1 MTTVMEAALG
11 SQVEPTEAAAHDA
24 PGGSPDWDVL
34 SRDLGAAVQP
44 DLVALGDRI
53 DGMEFVLFCTAD
65 GLNLCA
71 LGMSQRDVGRV
82 SALVSSIFSTATA
95 LRTTGRAASEGMTVH
110 VSDDG
115 ASTVLVPVEV
125 PGTGSFILGAHAT
138 EVPHAILL
146 IETRRMAERIAV
158 KLSTHRR

>member
-11 SQVEPTEAAAHDA
+11 SQVEPSEAAVQDT
-24 PGGSPDWDVL
+24 GGPTDWDAL

-44 DLVALGDRI
+44 ELVALSDRV
-53 DGMEFVLFCTAD
+53 DAMELVLFCTAD

-95 LRTTGRAASEGMTVH
+95 LRTAGRAASEGMTVH
-110 VSDDG
+110 LSDDG

-138 EVPHAILL
+138 DVPHAILL
-146 IETRRMAERIAV
+146 IETRRMAERIAA
-158 KLSTHRR
+158 KLSAHRR

>member
-1 MTTVMEAALG
+1 MSTVIEAALG
-11 SQVEPTEAAAHDA
+11 SRAEPTEAAAQA
-24 PGGSPDWDVL
+24 PPGGSADWDVL

-44 DLVALGDRI
+44 ELAELSDRVDGADL
-53 DGMEFVLFCTAD
+53 VLFCTAD

-71 LGMSQRDVGRV
+71 LGISRRDVGRV

-95 LRTTGRAASEGMTVH
+95 LRTAGRATSEGMTVH
-110 VSDDG
+110 LSDDG
-115 ASTVLVPVEV
+115 SSVVLVQVEV
-125 PGTGSFILGAHAT
+125 AGTGTFILGAHAT

-158 KLSTHRR
+158 KLSARRR

>member
-11 SQVEPTEAAAHDA
+11 SRVEPSEAAAQDT
-24 PGGSPDWDVL
+24 GGLTDWDAL
-34 SRDLGAAVQP
+34 SHDLGAAVQP
-44 DLVALGDRI
+44 ELVALSDRV
-53 DGMEFVLFCTAD
+53 DGMELVLFCTVD

-95 LRTTGRAASEGMTVH
+95 LRTAGRATSEGMTVH
-110 VSDDG
+110 LSDDG

-125 PGTGSFILGAHAT
+125 PGTGSFILGTHAT
-138 EVPHAILL
+138 DVPHAILL
-146 IETRRMAERIAV
+146 IETRRMAERIAT
-158 KLSTHRR
+158 KLSAHRR

>member
-24 PGGSPDWDVL
+24 RGSAPDWDVL
-34 SRDLGAAVQP
+34 SRDLGVAIQP
-44 DLVALGDRI
+44 ELVALTERI
-53 DGMEFVLFCTAD
+53 DGMDLVLFCTVD

-82 SALVSSIFSTATA
+82 SALVSSIFSTSTA
-95 LRTTGRAASEGMTVH
+95 LRTAGRVASEGMTVH
-110 VSDDG
+110 LSSDG
-115 ASTVLVPVEV
+115 GSTVLVPVEV

-138 EVPHAILL
+138 DVPHAILL
-146 IETRRMAERIAV
+146 IETRRMAERIAT
-158 KLSTHRR
+158 KLSIRRR